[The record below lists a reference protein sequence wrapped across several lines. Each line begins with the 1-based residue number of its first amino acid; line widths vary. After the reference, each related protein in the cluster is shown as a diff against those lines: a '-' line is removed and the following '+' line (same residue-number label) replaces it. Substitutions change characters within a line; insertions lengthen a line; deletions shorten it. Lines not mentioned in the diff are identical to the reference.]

1 MIKGH
6 KVQRCQLI
14 QSRIEVG
21 SESRARR
28 TDFAAVLPLQISGII
43 RFMQFLGM
51 PNRANRARNTWHLE
65 SPLRGCPIGD
75 AQEEFWM
82 IYISEEES
90 AALVTHELAF
100 EAAREALVAA
110 ASRQSWVFP
119 AVLGRTQ
126 EVTNTFSIK
135 SGSSGELT
143 GVKIGS
149 FWSGNPA
156 RGLPRHNSTIVLLD
170 QHTGRLGAVVEA
182 GKVNAYRT
190 AAADAVAADLLARKQ
205 AKVLAIFGAG
215 NQASFEVMALA
226 RIRPIETVLVVA
238 RPSPRRDAFVDQIGE
253 RGLKARAAL
262 PEEAVRT
269 ADIVVTATP
278 AREPLFDAAWVGPGT
293 HIVSI
298 GSDAPGKRELPS
310 ELFPKARLFCDLLS
324 QSVQIGEFQ
333 YVRDEIDAG
342 VLVVTPIGD
351 VIERRA
357 LGRRFDN
364 EITVFDSSGISLQ
377 DLYMADALIRAK
389 ASHR

>member
-1 MIKGH
+1 M
-6 KVQRCQLI
+6 LP
-14 QSRIEVG
+14 SDG
-21 SESRARR
+21 SLMLMR
-28 TDFAAVLPLQISGII
+28 
-43 RFMQFLGM
+43 
-51 PNRANRARNTWHLE
+51 
-65 SPLRGCPIGD
+65 
-75 AQEEFWM
+75 FWM

-119 AVLGRTQ
+119 AVIGRTK
-126 EVTNTFSIK
+126 EASNTFSIK
-135 SGSSGELT
+135 SGSSNDLT

-170 QHTGRLGAVVEA
+170 HNTGRLRAVIEA

-215 NQASFEVMALA
+215 NQAGFEVKALA
-226 RIRPIETVLVVA
+226 RIRAIESVLVVA
-238 RPSPRRDAFVDQIGE
+238 PPSLRRDAFVDQIGE
-253 RGLKARAAL
+253 WGLQARAAL
-262 PEEAVRT
+262 PEEAVRA

-278 AREPLFDAAWVGPGT
+278 SREPLFDAAWVGPGT
-293 HIVSI
+293 HIVSM

-310 ELFPKARLFCDLLS
+310 ELFPNAHLFCDLLS

-333 YVRDEIDAG
+333 HVRDEIDAG
-342 VLVVTPIGD
+342 VLTVTPIGD
-351 VIERRA
+351 VIAKRVS
-357 LGRRFDN
+357 GRLSDT

-377 DLYMADALIRAK
+377 DLYMADVLIRAK
-389 ASHR
+389 TPDR

>member
-1 MIKGH
+1 
-6 KVQRCQLI
+6 
-14 QSRIEVG
+14 
-21 SESRARR
+21 
-28 TDFAAVLPLQISGII
+28 
-43 RFMQFLGM
+43 
-51 PNRANRARNTWHLE
+51 
-65 SPLRGCPIGD
+65 
-75 AQEEFWM
+75 M

-110 ASRQSWVFP
+110 ASPQSRIFP
-119 AVLGRTQ
+119 AVLGRTR
-126 EVTNTFSIK
+126 EPTNTFSIK
-135 SGSSGELT
+135 SGSADHLT

-149 FWSGNPA
+149 FWTGNPA

-170 QHTGRLGAVVEA
+170 PHTGQLGAVIEA

-215 NQASFEVMALA
+215 NQAGFEVMALA

-238 RPSPRRDAFVDQIGE
+238 RPSSRRDALVNQIGE
-253 RGLKARAAL
+253 KGLEARAAL
-262 PEEAVRT
+262 AEEAVRA

-278 AREPLFDAAWVGPGT
+278 SREPLFDAAWVGPGT
-293 HIVSI
+293 HVVGM

-310 ELFPKARLFCDLLS
+310 ELFPRARLFCDLIS

-333 YVRDEIDAG
+333 HVRDEIDAS
-342 VLVVTPIGD
+342 VLSVTAIGD
-351 VIERRA
+351 VIEKRA
-357 LGRRFDN
+357 PGRRFDS

-377 DLYMADALIRAK
+377 DLYMAEALIRAK
-389 ASHR
+389 SSHH

>member
-1 MIKGH
+1 
-6 KVQRCQLI
+6 
-14 QSRIEVG
+14 
-21 SESRARR
+21 
-28 TDFAAVLPLQISGII
+28 
-43 RFMQFLGM
+43 
-51 PNRANRARNTWHLE
+51 
-65 SPLRGCPIGD
+65 
-75 AQEEFWM
+75 M

-156 RGLPRHNSTIVLLD
+156 RGLPRHNSSIVLLD

-226 RIRPIETVLVVA
+226 RIRPIETVLVA

-310 ELFPKARLFCDLLS
+310 ELFRKARLFCDLLS

-333 YVRDEIDAG
+333 HVRDEIDAG
-342 VLVVTPIGD
+342 VLAVTPIGD
-351 VIERRA
+351 VVERRA
-357 LGRRFDN
+357 LGRHFDN

>member
-1 MIKGH
+1 
-6 KVQRCQLI
+6 
-14 QSRIEVG
+14 
-21 SESRARR
+21 
-28 TDFAAVLPLQISGII
+28 
-43 RFMQFLGM
+43 
-51 PNRANRARNTWHLE
+51 
-65 SPLRGCPIGD
+65 
-75 AQEEFWM
+75 
-82 IYISEEES
+82 
-90 AALVTHELAF
+90 
-100 EAAREALVAA
+100 
-110 ASRQSWVFP
+110 
-119 AVLGRTQ
+119 
-126 EVTNTFSIK
+126 
-135 SGSSGELT
+135 
-143 GVKIGS
+143 
-149 FWSGNPA
+149 
-156 RGLPRHNSTIVLLD
+156 PRHNSTIVLLD

-182 GKVNAYRT
+182 GRVNAYRT

-238 RPSPRRDAFVDQIGE
+238 RPSQRRDAFVDQIGE
-253 RGLKARAAL
+253 RGLKARSAL
-262 PEEAVRT
+262 PEEAVRA

-293 HIVSI
+293 HIVSM

-310 ELFPKARLFCDLLS
+310 GLFPKARLFCDLLS

-333 YVRDEIDAG
+333 HLRDEIDAG
-342 VLVVTPIGD
+342 MLAVTPIGD

-357 LGRRFDN
+357 PGRRFDN

>member
-1 MIKGH
+1 M
-6 KVQRCQLI
+6 
-14 QSRIEVG
+14 
-21 SESRARR
+21 
-28 TDFAAVLPLQISGII
+28 
-43 RFMQFLGM
+43 
-51 PNRANRARNTWHLE
+51 
-65 SPLRGCPIGD
+65 
-75 AQEEFWM
+75 
-82 IYISEEES
+82 
-90 AALVTHELAF
+90 
-100 EAAREALVAA
+100 
-110 ASRQSWVFP
+110 
-119 AVLGRTQ
+119 
-126 EVTNTFSIK
+126 
-135 SGSSGELT
+135 
-143 GVKIGS
+143 
-149 FWSGNPA
+149 
-156 RGLPRHNSTIVLLD
+156 LLD

-190 AAADAVAADLLARKQ
+190 AAADAVAADLLGRKQ
-205 AKVLAIFGAG
+205 AKVLTIFGAG

-278 AREPLFDAAWVGPGT
+278 AREPLLDAAWVGPGT

-333 YVRDEIDAG
+333 YVRDEIDVG
-342 VLVVTPIGD
+342 VLAVTPIGD
-351 VIERRA
+351 VIERRP

>member
-1 MIKGH
+1 
-6 KVQRCQLI
+6 
-14 QSRIEVG
+14 
-21 SESRARR
+21 
-28 TDFAAVLPLQISGII
+28 
-43 RFMQFLGM
+43 
-51 PNRANRARNTWHLE
+51 
-65 SPLRGCPIGD
+65 
-75 AQEEFWM
+75 M

-149 FWSGNPA
+149 FWSGNSA

-190 AAADAVAADLLARKQ
+190 AAADAVAADLLAHKQ

-226 RIRPIETVLVVA
+226 RIRPIETVLIVA
-238 RPSPRRDAFVDQIGE
+238 RPSPRRFCRSDRRKGTEGARCRAGRSRAHGRH
-253 RGLKARAAL
+253 RGDGDTRTRT
-262 PEEAVRT
+262 AVRCRLGGT
-269 ADIVVTATP
+269 RNP
-278 AREPLFDAAWVGPGT
+278 YRQHRVG
-293 HIVSI
+293 
-298 GSDAPGKRELPS
+298 
-310 ELFPKARLFCDLLS
+310 C
-324 QSVQIGEFQ
+324 
-333 YVRDEIDAG
+333 
-342 VLVVTPIGD
+342 
-351 VIERRA
+351 
-357 LGRRFDN
+357 
-364 EITVFDSSGISLQ
+364 SG
-377 DLYMADALIRAK
+377 
-389 ASHR
+389 